1 MLGEFLEQ
9 NCPDVTVQVVIKSN
23 EDWGEYI
30 DSVSSKIFEFLMA
43 PGYLICGFFDRYVEH
58 MDSTN
63 DPALS
68 STRLRVSALATA
80 LSSRSTSETTT
91 IGPLCR
97 STMCSNKTVLKRT

>member
-30 DSVSSKIFEFLMA
+30 DSVSSKIFRFEFLKTIV
-43 PGYLICGFFDRYVEH
+43 YLICGFLNRFAEL
-58 MDSTN
+58 MGFIS

-68 STRLRVSALATA
+68 S
-80 LSSRSTSETTT
+80 
-91 IGPLCR
+91 IPLKV
-97 STMCSNKTVLKRT
+97 N